1 MISKSLAGLL
11 MLSAGMCLG
20 QSFVGSDM
28 APGPTSEPKK
38 PIIFDLSAI
47 DKTADPCVDFY
58 QYACGNW
65 LKKNPIPADQAR
77 WGRFNEL
84 AERNNYLLYE
94 ELKAAADAPKTP
106 LQKKYGDYFAACMN
120 EDLANKLGAKPL
132 DPVMKSIASLEDKK
146 QLAAKVAELQSQYAV
161 GTFYQLGV
169 QQDQKD
175 SSQQIVN
182 TAQGGLT
189 LPDRSYYLDDNP
201 RSQKLRDQYVEHVTK
216 MFVLLGDSQDRA
228 TEEAKNVIGIETAL
242 AKGAIDRVELRD
254 PAKRY
259 HIMTLAELQALSP
272 NYNWDAY
279 IKGIKIGEF
288 KTLNVA
294 TPTFFTAMNAEID
307 CGQSGFDQELSSL
320 ACAAFGGSRRCRSRL
335 SMRTSTSSRRL

>member
-1 MISKSLAGLL
+1 MFKCLASFLV
-11 MLSAGMCLG
+11 LSTGICLG

-28 APGPTSEPKK
+28 APGPTTEPKK

-65 LKKNPIPADQAR
+65 LKNNPIPADQAA
-77 WGRFNEL
+77 WGRFSEL
-84 AERNNYLLYE
+84 GKRNTYLLYE
-94 ELKAAADAPKTP
+94 ELKTAADAPKTP

-120 EDLANKLGAKPL
+120 VDLADKLGAKPVE
-132 DPVMKSIASLEDKK
+132 PAMKTIASLHDKK
-146 QLAAKVAELQSQYAV
+146 GLSAMVAKLQSEYAV

-182 TAQGGLT
+182 AGQGGIT

-201 RSQKLRDQYVEHVTK
+201 RSQKLRDQYVDHVTK
-216 MFVLLGDSQDRA
+216 MFVLLGDTPDKA
-228 TEEAKNVIGIETAL
+228 AEEAKSVMAIETAL

-259 HIMTLAELQALSP
+259 HIMTQAELQELSP
-272 NYNWDAY
+272 DYNWDAY
-279 IKGIKIGEF
+279 LEGHQDRR
-288 KTLNVA
+288 VQD
-294 TPTFFTAMNAEID
+294 AECCHAYLFHGNE
-307 CGQSGFDQELSSL
+307 CGDRFGKSGFHQELSTV
-320 ACAAFGGSRRCRSRL
+320 AYAADSRTCPFEAV
-335 SMRTSTSSRRL
+335 RR